1 MGREPL
7 SVILVDPSSIR
18 MERLAEALGHDTR
31 FDLLGKLASLNEAY
45 NITETAQP
53 DFVVISMDIVV
64 TKEYPMFAA
73 MLDILDAKQIVV
85 ANKRDDFGGL
95 AGTARLVS
103 VAQIEAVGG
112 LGELIAEQAGLAPPN
127 LPADLPEQVSNQKL
141 VVIGASTGGI
151 EALATVLKTFPQ
163 DCPPTLIVQHIRAR
177 FTPSMI
183 QRLDRT
189 AAPRVLMAQDRL
201 PFQSGQVLVAPGDA
215 AHLLVHPRGRR
226 CCLAHSQPV
235 SGHRPSVDA
244 LFNSAADSGLE
255 VVAALLTGMGRDG
268 ALGLARIRKAG
279 GWTIAQDQASCTV
292 YGMPKAAVEMGAV
305 REQLPL
311 HKIGEAILAA
321 SQHQKG
327 RLKHVRG

>member
-1 MGREPL
+1 MGRDPL

-18 MERLAEALGHDTR
+18 MDRLAEALGHDVR
-31 FDLLGKLASLNEAY
+31 FDLLGKLGSLNEAY

-53 DFVVISMDIVV
+53 DFVVISMDLVI

-73 MLDILDAKQIVV
+73 MLEILKAKQIVV
-85 ANKRDDFGGL
+85 ANSRDESRDLTGS
-95 AGTARLVS
+95 ARLVS
-103 VAQIEAVGG
+103 VAQIETAGG
-112 LGELIAEQAGLAPPN
+112 LGNLIAEQAGLAPPN
-127 LPADLPEQVSNQKL
+127 HPADIPEQASNQKL

-177 FTPSMI
+177 FTASMI
-183 QRLDRT
+183 QRLDRVV
-189 AAPRVLMAQDRL
+189 APRVLMAQDSL
-201 PFQSGQVLVAPGDA
+201 PFQSGQVLVATGDT

-226 CCLAHSQPV
+226 CCLARSQPV

-244 LFNSAADSGLE
+244 LFNSAADCNLE

-305 REQLPL
+305 QEQLPL
-311 HKIGEAILAA
+311 RKIGGAILTA
-321 SQHQKG
+321 SQHQQG
-327 RLKHVRG
+327 RLRHVRG